1 MEDACKGSPHAFDKL
16 LSVSDEAFML
26 VVMENYVEQ
35 WHAAVLAKG
44 TGAPQMVSLAP
55 VNSISITGFKPM
67 LLTWRIFYKQQDDE
81 ETEDDEE
88 ERTTP
93 PVSLC
98 VPWQMSVKEVA
109 NINTVLTYI

>member
-1 MEDACKGSPHAFDKL
+1 MACCCLGQRDWCSPDGK
-16 LSVSDEAFML
+16 S
-26 VVMENYVEQ
+26 
-35 WHAAVLAKG
+35 
-44 TGAPQMVSLAP
+44 

-81 ETEDDEE
+81 ETEEDEE
-88 ERTTP
+88 EGTTP

-98 VPWQMSVKEVA
+98 VPWQMFVKEVA